1 LKYFII
7 LIILGII
14 ILGCSN
20 ETTDPNNGLY
30 SISGKVS
37 NSYGPVASAIVTVDK
52 KLNWETTTSAS
63 GEFTISKI
71 SSGDHTLYI
80 EKKGQDEDFVERN
93 YPISVNTD
101 LILNNLILPIPVTL
115 FPPTNISQTE
125 MTILWNQTDV
135 LDFREYKLYRN
146 DSPGLDETTGELIY
160 VSTSKNDTSFIV
172 ENLVPYGTYYYRV
185 YLMNEFGRLGGSNI
199 ESATTLAGNLI
210 PDGSFDD
217 PTSFDANWFISDGDG
232 IISYTDSIKVSGNYS
247 LLGLIPHDIEI
258 RTNEPIQLVGGLN
271 YVFSGWAK
279 ANGHYN
285 LSYETVAASLFI
297 EGSWSTYEHLI
308 FFSESTS
315 GDSVDY
321 DWTFKS
327 KTFTPAE
334 NMSLILE
341 IEGGYDRVWFDELKL
356 EVVE

>member
-1 LKYFII
+1 MKYFII

-63 GEFTISKI
+63 GEFSISNV

-80 EKKGQDEDFVERN
+80 EKKGQDEEFVEMN
-93 YPISVNTD
+93 YPISVSTD
-101 LILNNLILPIPVTL
+101 LIINNLILPIPVRL
-115 FPPTNISQTE
+115 YPPANITQTE
-125 MTILWNQTDV
+125 MTILWNQTDAQ
-135 LDFREYKLYRN
+135 DFREYKLYTK

-160 VSTSKNDTSFIV
+160 VSTSKDDTSFV
-172 ENLVPYGTYYYRV
+172 SENLVPYGTYYFRV
-185 YLMNEFGRLGGSNI
+185 YLMNDFGRMGGSNI

-217 PTSFDANWFISDGDG
+217 PTSFDTNWFISGGEG

-247 LLGLIPHDIEI
+247 LLGLIPHDIEL
-258 RTNEPIQLVGGLN
+258 RTQKLIHLIGGKT
-271 YVFSGWAK
+271 YSFSGWAK
-279 ANGHYN
+279 ANGYYS
-285 LSYETVAASLFI
+285 LSYETVAANLFE
-297 EGSWSTYEHLI
+297 EGSFFTYEHLI
-308 FFSESTS
+308 FFSESSS

-321 DWTFKS
+321 YWTY
-327 KTFTPAE
+327 KTKNFTPTE
-334 NMSLILE
+334 DISVILE
-341 IEGGYDRVWFDELKL
+341 IEGGYDRIWFDELKL